1 MISVYTFVFL
11 FAIFM
16 TINAIICVALLLIGS
31 WVKETA
37 KFVKDFNRWYGD
49 FPEDFDKFDSLIDGD
64 EDATRY

>member
-1 MISVYTFVFL
+1 
-11 FAIFM
+11 M

-49 FPEDFDKFDSLIDGD
+49 FPEDFGEFDSLIDGD

>member
-37 KFVKDFNRWYGD
+37 KFVKDFQNYYGE
-49 FPEDFDKFDSLIDGD
+49 FPDDYDFDVFDGD

>member
-31 WVKETA
+31 WVKETTE
-37 KFVKDFNRWYGD
+37 FVRDF
-49 FPEDFDKFDSLIDGD
+49 EDYWNSLDGD
-64 EDATRY
+64 EDATEY

>member
-49 FPEDFDKFDSLIDGD
+49 FDEFNSLIDGD

>member
-37 KFVKDFNRWYGD
+37 KFVKDFNRWYGV
-49 FPEDFDKFDSLIDGD
+49 FPEDFDVFDVLIDGD
-64 EDATRY
+64 EVATKY